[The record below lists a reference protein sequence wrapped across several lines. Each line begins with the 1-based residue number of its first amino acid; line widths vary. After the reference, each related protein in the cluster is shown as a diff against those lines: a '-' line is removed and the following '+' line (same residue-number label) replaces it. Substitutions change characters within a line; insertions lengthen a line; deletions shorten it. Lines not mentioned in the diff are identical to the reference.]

1 MIPITVDITRETA
14 DAILVDDENL
24 YHEVWL
30 PKSLIRYRAD
40 VPAEA
45 VEVEVPEWLAERE
58 GLV

>member
-1 MIPITVDITRETA
+1 MIPLTVDIIRETA
-14 DAILVDDENL
+14 DAILVDDGDRQ
-24 YHEVWL
+24 VWL